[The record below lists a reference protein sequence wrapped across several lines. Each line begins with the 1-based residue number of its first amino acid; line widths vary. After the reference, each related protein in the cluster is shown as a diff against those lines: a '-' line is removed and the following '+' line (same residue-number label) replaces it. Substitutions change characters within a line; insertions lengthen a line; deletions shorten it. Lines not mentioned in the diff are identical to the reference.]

1 MINGRWE
8 LVAAAAADFIAVGY
22 DDGHTTL
29 GDLRLSSRE
38 FNRRWLAGETL
49 GGEPPF
55 AQLTG
60 LTLTVD
66 GDSFTET
73 GAAEIPWFDDEGVLE
88 PAAVPFDGTVVTSPA
103 GVFLLTEEGRRAGA
117 FTDAGELHLRCDDG
131 DTAITD
137 LVTVEQDE
145 LRRTMSVITDE
156 MYPSRIRLTYRR
168 A

>member
-8 LVAAAAADFIAVGY
+8 LVAVAAAEFIAVGY
-22 DDGHTTL
+22 DDGYTTL
-29 GDLRLSSRE
+29 DDLRLPIGE
-38 FNRRWLAGETL
+38 FNRRWLAGEVL

-66 GDSFTET
+66 GAAFTET
-73 GAAEIPWFDDEGVLE
+73 GAAEVPWFDDEGVLE
-88 PAAVPFDGTVVTSPA
+88 PEARPFDGTLATSPS
-103 GVFLLTEEGRRAGA
+103 GVFLLTEEGRREGA
-117 FTDAGELHLRCDDG
+117 FADAKELHLRCDDG
-131 DTAITD
+131 DTAISD
-137 LVTVEQDE
+137 LVTVEDDE

-168 A
+168 G